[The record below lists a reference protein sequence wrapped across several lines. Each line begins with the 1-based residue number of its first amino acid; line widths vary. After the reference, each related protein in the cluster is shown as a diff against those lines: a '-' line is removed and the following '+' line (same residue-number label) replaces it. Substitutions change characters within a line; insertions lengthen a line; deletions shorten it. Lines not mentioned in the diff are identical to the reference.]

1 MAGTGLCG
9 ANVTLLLQG
18 FGRLAAAMNVLITG
32 GAGFIGSHL
41 ADRLLAEGHTVRA
54 LDNLD
59 SQVHPNGKRPDY
71 LDPEVELVVGDVRDR
86 EAVGRALHGVDTVVH
101 FAAAVGVG
109 QSMYEI
115 ERYTSINAIGAAVVL
130 EEAVERRD
138 VIRKLLVASSM
149 SIYGEGQYRN
159 PRTGESGLAPW
170 LRPESQLAAR
180 QWELLDEDGTPL
192 EPEPTA
198 ETKTLRPTSIYAIN
212 KRDHEEMFLAVGA
225 AYGIPAVP
233 LRFFNVYGERQAL
246 SNPYTGVAAIFSSRI
261 LNDRAPLVFEDGRQT
276 RDFIDVR
283 DITRGCL
290 LALTQHKA
298 DGRTVNLGTGVP
310 TSVLEIAEVIARGL
324 DKEIEP
330 EVVEQYRAGDIR
342 HCYADTR
349 MAEEL
354 LGFRAE
360 IPFEHGMQ
368 NLLAWLEG
376 QEAADSV
383 DAARDALVA
392 RGLAR

>member
-1 MAGTGLCG
+1 M
-9 ANVTLLLQG
+9 
-18 FGRLAAAMNVLITG
+18 RVLITG

-41 ADRLLAEGHTVRA
+41 ADRLLAEGHEVRA

-59 SQVHPNGKRPDY
+59 RQVHPAGERPDY
-71 LDPEVELVVGDVRDR
+71 LDGDVELQVGDVRDHD
-86 EAVGRALHGVDTVVH
+86 AVRQALEGMDAVVH

-115 ERYTSINAIGAAVVL
+115 ERYTSVNAIGAAVLL
-130 EEAVERRD
+130 EEAVERREQ
-138 VIRKLLVASSM
+138 ISKLLVASSM

-159 PRTGESGLAPW
+159 PQTGESGLAPG

-180 QWELLDEDGTPL
+180 EWDVLADNGTPL

-198 ETKTLRPTSIYAIN
+198 ETKPLRPTSIYAIG
-212 KRDHEEMFLAVGA
+212 KRDHEEMVLAVGA
-225 AYGIPAVP
+225 AYGIPAVA

-246 SNPYTGVAAIFSSRI
+246 SNPYTGVAAIFSSRL

-283 DITRGCL
+283 DIARCCA
-290 LALTQHKA
+290 LALQRDGA
-298 DGRTVNLGTGVP
+298 DGRTLNVGTGRP
-310 TSVLEIAEVIARGL
+310 TSIVEVAQVIARGL
-324 DKEIEP
+324 GKDLEP
-330 EVVEQYRAGDIR
+330 EVVNEFRAGDIR
-342 HCYADTR
+342 HCYAETQL
-349 MAEEL
+349 ANEL

-360 IPFEHGMQ
+360 IPFEAGMHE
-368 NLLAWLEG
+368 LLAWLEG

-383 DAARDALVA
+383 DAAREALVA

>member
-1 MAGTGLCG
+1 MAASSRVL
-9 ANVTLLLQG
+9 AEVAS
-18 FGRLAAAMNVLITG
+18 AAAMRVLITG

-41 ADRLLAEGHTVRA
+41 ADRLLADGHEVRA

-59 SQVHPNGKRPDY
+59 RQVHTDGERPEY
-71 LDPEVELVVGDVRDR
+71 LAPDVELQVGDVRDR
-86 EAVGRALHGVDTVVH
+86 EVVRRALDGVDAAVH

-130 EEAVERRD
+130 EEALERRD
-138 VIRKLLVASSM
+138 AIRKLLVASSM

-180 QWELLDEDGTPL
+180 RWDVRAEDGTPL

-198 ETKTLRPTSIYAIN
+198 ETKPLRPTSIYAIG
-212 KRDHEEMFLAVGA
+212 KRDHEEMFLAIGA
-225 AYGIPAVP
+225 AYGIPSVA

-246 SNPYTGVAAIFSSRI
+246 SNPYTGVAAIFSSRLI
-261 LNDRAPLVFEDGRQT
+261 NNRPPVVFEDGQQT

-283 DITRGCL
+283 DITRCCA
-290 LALTQHKA
+290 LALDRDGA
-298 DGRTVNLGTGVP
+298 DGRTVNVGTGTP
-310 TSVLEIAEVIARGL
+310 TTIVEVARVIAEGL
-324 DKEIEP
+324 GKDVEP
-330 EVVEQYRAGDIR
+330 EIRNEYRAGDIR
-342 HCYADTR
+342 HCYADTGL
-349 MAEEL
+349 AEEL

-360 IPFEHGMQ
+360 IPFETGLQ
-368 NLLAWLEG
+368 ELLSWLEG

-383 DAARDALVA
+383 DAAREALVA

>member
-1 MAGTGLCG
+1 M
-9 ANVTLLLQG
+9 
-18 FGRLAAAMNVLITG
+18 RVLITG

-41 ADRLLAEGHTVRA
+41 ADRLLAEGHEVRA

-59 SQVHPNGKRPDY
+59 RQVHPAGERPDY
-71 LDPEVELVVGDVRDR
+71 LAGDVELQVGDVRDHN
-86 EAVGRALHGVDTVVH
+86 AVRQALEGMDAVVH

-115 ERYTSINAIGAAVVL
+115 ERYTSINAIGAAVLL
-130 EEAVERRD
+130 EEAVERREQ
-138 VIRKLLVASSM
+138 ISKLLVASSM

-159 PRTGESGLAPW
+159 PQTGESGLAPG

-180 QWELLDEDGTPL
+180 EWDVLADDGTPL

-198 ETKTLRPTSIYAIN
+198 ETKPLRPTSIYAIG
-212 KRDHEEMFLAVGA
+212 KRDHEEMVLAVGA
-225 AYGIPAVP
+225 AYGIPAVA

-246 SNPYTGVAAIFSSRI
+246 SNPYTGVAAIFSSRL
-261 LNDRAPLVFEDGRQT
+261 LNDRPPLVFEDGKQT

-283 DITRGCL
+283 DIVRCCA
-290 LALTQHKA
+290 LALQQDGA
-298 DGRTVNLGTGVP
+298 DGRTLNVGTGRP
-310 TSVLEIAEVIARGL
+310 TSVVEVARVIARGL
-324 DKEIEP
+324 GKDLEP
-330 EVVEQYRAGDIR
+330 EVVNEFRAGDIR
-342 HCYADTR
+342 HCYAETQL
-349 MAEEL
+349 ANEL

-360 IPFEHGMQ
+360 IPFEAGMHE
-368 NLLAWLEG
+368 LLAWLEG

-383 DAARDALVA
+383 DAAREALVA

>member
-1 MAGTGLCG
+1 M
-9 ANVTLLLQG
+9 
-18 FGRLAAAMNVLITG
+18 RVLITG

-41 ADRLLAEGHTVRA
+41 ADRLLADGHEVRA
-54 LDNLD
+54 LDSLD
-59 SQVHPNGKRPDY
+59 RQVHPDGEPPDY
-71 LDPEVELVVGDVRDR
+71 LDADVDLHVGDVRDR
-86 EAVGRALHGVDTVVH
+86 AAVRSALEGVDAVVH

-115 ERYTSINAIGAAVVL
+115 ERYTSINAIGTAVVL
-130 EEAVERRD
+130 EEALERRD
-138 VIRKLLVASSM
+138 AIRKLLVASSM

-159 PRTGESGLAPW
+159 PRSGEGGLAPW
-170 LRPESQLAAR
+170 LRPESQLAA
-180 QWELLDEDGTPL
+180 QEWEVFADDGTAL

-198 ETKTLRPTSIYAIN
+198 ETKPLRPTSIYAIG

-225 AYGIPAVP
+225 AYGIPAVA

-246 SNPYTGVAAIFSSRI
+246 SNPYTGAAAIFSSRL
-261 LNDRAPLVFEDGRQT
+261 LNDRAPLVFEDGNQT

-283 DITRGCL
+283 DIARACSF
-290 LALTQHKA
+290 ALEQGGA
-298 DGRTVNLGTGVP
+298 DGRSVNVGTGRP
-310 TSVLEIAEVIARGL
+310 TSISDVARVIARGL
-324 DKEIEP
+324 GKEIEP
-330 EVVEQYRAGDIR
+330 EVVNQFRAGDIR
-342 HCYADTR
+342 HCYADTSL
-349 MAEEL
+349 AAEL

-360 IPFEHGMQ
+360 IPFEAGMQ
-368 NLLAWLEG
+368 ELLAWLEG

>member
-1 MAGTGLCG
+1 M
-9 ANVTLLLQG
+9 
-18 FGRLAAAMNVLITG
+18 RVLITG

-41 ADRLLAEGHTVRA
+41 ADRLLAEGHEVRA

-59 SQVHPNGKRPDY
+59 PQVHPGGERPDY
-71 LDPEVELVVGDVRDR
+71 LGSDVELRIGDVRDHD
-86 EAVGRALHGVDTVVH
+86 AVRQALEGVDAVVH

-115 ERYTSINAIGAAVVL
+115 ERYTSINAIGAAVLL

-138 VIRKLLVASSM
+138 RIRKLLVASSM

-159 PRTGESGLAPW
+159 PQTGESGLAPGV
-170 LRPESQLAAR
+170 RPESQLAAR
-180 QWELLDEDGTPL
+180 KWDVLADDGTPL

-198 ETKTLRPTSIYAIN
+198 ETKLLRPTSIYAIG
-212 KRDHEEMFLAVGA
+212 KRDHEEMVLAVGA
-225 AYGIPAVP
+225 AYGMPAVA

-246 SNPYTGVAAIFSSRI
+246 SNPYTGVAAIFSSRL
-261 LNDRAPLVFEDGRQT
+261 LNDRAPLVFEDGKQT

-283 DITRGCL
+283 DIARCCA
-290 LALTQHKA
+290 LALQDNGG
-298 DGRTVNLGTGVP
+298 DGRTLNVGTGRP
-310 TSVLEIAEVIARGL
+310 TSIVEVAQVIARGL
-324 DKEIEP
+324 GKEIEA
-330 EVVEQYRAGDIR
+330 EVVNEFRAGDIR
-342 HCYADTR
+342 HCYADTQL
-349 MAEEL
+349 ANEL

-360 IPFEHGMQ
+360 IPFEAGMQ
-368 NLLAWLEG
+368 ELLAWLEG

-383 DAARDALVA
+383 DAAREALVA

>member
-1 MAGTGLCG
+1 M
-9 ANVTLLLQG
+9 
-18 FGRLAAAMNVLITG
+18 RVLITG

-41 ADRLLAEGHTVRA
+41 ADRLLAEGHEVRA

-59 SQVHPNGKRPDY
+59 RQVHPDGERPGY
-71 LDPEVELVVGDVRDR
+71 LAGDVELQTGDVRDR
-86 EAVGRALHGVDTVVH
+86 DAVRRALERIDAVVH

-138 VIRKLLVASSM
+138 DIRKLLVASSM

-159 PRTGESGLAPW
+159 PRTGESGIAPG
-170 LRPESQLAAR
+170 LRPEGQLAAR
-180 QWELLDEDGTPL
+180 EWDVLGDDGTPL

-198 ETKTLRPTSIYAIN
+198 ETKPLRPTSIYAIG

-225 AYGIPAVP
+225 AYGIPAVA

-246 SNPYTGVAAIFSSRI
+246 SNPYTGVAAIFASRL
-261 LNDRAPLVFEDGRQT
+261 LNDRAPVVFEDGEQT

-283 DITRGCL
+283 DIARCCT
-290 LALTQHKA
+290 LALEGNGA
-298 DGRTVNLGTGVP
+298 DGRTLNVGTGLP
-310 TSVLEIAEVIARGL
+310 TSINEVARVIAQGL
-324 DKEIEP
+324 GKGLEP
-330 EVVEQYRAGDIR
+330 EIRNEFRAGDIR
-342 HCYADTR
+342 HCFAQTEVAD
-349 MAEEL
+349 EL

-360 IPFEHGMQ
+360 IPFEAGMQ
-368 NLLAWLEG
+368 ELLAWLEG

-383 DAARDALVA
+383 DAAREALVA

>member
-1 MAGTGLCG
+1 MK
-9 ANVTLLLQG
+9 
-18 FGRLAAAMNVLITG
+18 VLITG

-41 ADRLLAEGHTVRA
+41 ADRLLADGHDVRA

-59 SQVHPNGKRPDY
+59 PQVHPAGDRPGY
-71 LDPEVELVVGDVRDR
+71 LDTAVELQEGDVRDR
-86 EAVGRALHGVDTVVH
+86 DAVRRALEEVDAVVH

-130 EEAVERRD
+130 EQALERRD

-170 LRPESQLAAR
+170 IRAEEQLAAR
-180 QWELLDEDGTPL
+180 QWDVMAEDGTPL
-192 EPEPTA
+192 EPEPTS
-198 ETKTLRPTSIYAIN
+198 EQKPLRPTSIYAIN

-225 AYGIPAVP
+225 AYGIPAVA
-233 LRFFNVYGERQAL
+233 LRFFNVYGERQSL
-246 SNPYTGVAAIFSSRI
+246 SNPYTGVAAIFSSRL
-261 LNDRAPLVFEDGRQT
+261 LNDRAPLVFEDGQQT

-283 DITRGCL
+283 DIARGCAV
-290 LALTQHKA
+290 ALTQDGA
-298 DGRTVNLGTGVP
+298 DGRTLNVGTGIP
-310 TSVLEIAEVIARGL
+310 TSIAAVADTIARGL
-324 DKEIEP
+324 GKDIEP
-330 EVVEQYRAGDIR
+330 DVVDKYRAGDIR
-342 HCYADTR
+342 HCYADTKL
-349 MAEEL
+349 AQEL

-360 IPFEHGMQ
+360 IPFETGMQ
-368 NLLAWLEG
+368 DLLAWLEG

-383 DAARDALVA
+383 DAAREALVA